1 LSGWFWV
8 FIAVLVVVLLMML
21 SAFMMTLFGHMFLLA
36 WKHPFITIGL
46 MIFIA
51 SVIKFA
57 FFGR

>member
-1 LSGWFWV
+1 
-8 FIAVLVVVLLMML
+8 MML